1 MIALGLVLIV
11 VGLIAPVPSAVSLAG
26 WLLLVV
32 GLVLLVLGQI
42 GRTVGP
48 RRHYF

>member
-11 VGLIAPVPSAVSLAG
+11 VGLAVSLPPVLYVG
-26 WLLLVV
+26 FGLLVL
-32 GLVLLVLGQI
+32 GLVLLALGQS
-42 GRTVGP
+42 GRRVGG